1 MPKTSQDKS
10 PQVRREVAI
19 ALRGSKSAKAPSLWA
34 ELAAQHDG
42 VDRWYLEALGISA
55 EGQWESY
62 FGAWLKKVDGKWN
75 TPGGRDIIWRSRATE
90 AAGYIV
96 KILKDESTPEQS
108 HPRYMR
114 ALISTQDLQRRRR
127 WKPCWTF
134 SRFEVPFK

>member
-1 MPKTSQDKS
+1 M
-10 PQVRREVAI
+10 
-19 ALRGSKSAKAPSLWA
+19 
-34 ELAAQHDG
+34 
-42 VDRWYLEALGISA
+42 GISA

-75 TPGGRDIIWRSRATE
+75 TPGGRDIIWRSRATD

-114 ALISTQDLQRRRR
+114 ALDFHSGPSKEKALEALLDI
-127 WKPCWTF
+127 
-134 SRFEVPFK
+134 